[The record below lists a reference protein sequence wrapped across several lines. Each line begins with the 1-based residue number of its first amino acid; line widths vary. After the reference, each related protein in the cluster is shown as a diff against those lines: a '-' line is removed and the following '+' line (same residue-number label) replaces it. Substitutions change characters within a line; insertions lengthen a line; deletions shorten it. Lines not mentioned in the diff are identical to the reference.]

1 MYSEE
6 DLNLAVEKGI
16 FTDSS
21 VEQFRHLLSTERNS
35 PAVDEENFKLIGGF
49 NDIFVVIACLL
60 LLFSALWVVEF
71 MSQSTSVGFLVFT
84 MIAWGLSEVFVKQ
97 RKMAFPAIV
106 LLITFI
112 GGFFC
117 FIHELFPSEDAIITA
132 IASGASFFA
141 AGAHWWR
148 FKVPI
153 TIAVATGALI
163 GLIVSVLLSIFP
175 LANMWLM
182 LVLFMCGLVAFT
194 FAMYWDST
202 DTKRTLH
209 HSDVAFWLHLLSA
222 PLIIH
227 PVFSSLGILEG
238 TESLLG
244 LALAMCLYIMMNGI
258 SIVIDRRAFM
268 VSSLIYVIYAI
279 SSIIENYG
287 GVGYSFAIT
296 GVFMGAALL
305 LLSAFWQPLRQ
316 SLVSRLPLRIQQYVP
331 GIYAPI

>member
-1 MYSEE
+1 
-6 DLNLAVEKGI
+6 
-16 FTDSS
+16 
-21 VEQFRHLLSTERNS
+21 LLSSERNS
-35 PAVDEENFKLIGGF
+35 PAVDEENFKLVGGF

-60 LLFSALWVVEF
+60 LLFSSLWVVEF

-84 MIAWGLSEVFVKQ
+84 MIAWGLSEIFVKQ
-97 RKMAFPAIV
+97 RKMALPAIV
-106 LLITFI
+106 LLLTFI
-112 GGFFC
+112 GGVSC
-117 FIHELFPSEDAIITA
+117 FVHELFPSEDAIITA
-132 IASGASFFA
+132 IAAGASFFA

-163 GLIVSVLLSIFP
+163 GLIVSVLLSVFP
-175 LANMWLM
+175 LANIWLM

-202 DTKRTLH
+202 DTTRTSH

-227 PVFSSLGILEG
+227 PVFSSLGILDG

-244 LALAMCLYIMMNGI
+244 LALVMCLYVIMSGI
-258 SIVIDRRAFM
+258 SIVINRRAFM

-279 SSIIENYG
+279 SSLIENYG

-296 GVFMGAALL
+296 GVFMGIALL
-305 LLSAFWQPLRQ
+305 LLSAFWKQLRQ
-316 SLVSRLPLRIQQYVP
+316 SLVSKLPLFVREHVP
-331 GIYAPI
+331 SVSP

>member
-1 MYSEE
+1 
-6 DLNLAVEKGI
+6 
-16 FTDSS
+16 
-21 VEQFRHLLSTERNS
+21 
-35 PAVDEENFKLIGGF
+35 
-49 NDIFVVIACLL
+49 
-60 LLFSALWVVEF
+60 
-71 MSQSTSVGFLVFT
+71 
-84 MIAWGLSEVFVKQ
+84 
-97 RKMAFPAIV
+97 
-106 LLITFI
+106 LLIAFI

-117 FIHELFPSEDAIITA
+117 FVHELFPSEDAIITA
-132 IASGASFFA
+132 IAAGASFFA

-163 GLIVSVLLSIFP
+163 GLVISVLLSLFP
-175 LANMWLM
+175 LAQMWLM
-182 LVLFMCGLVAFT
+182 FVLFMCGIVAFT
-194 FAMYWDST
+194 LAMYWDST
-202 DTKRTLH
+202 DTKRTTH

-244 LALAMCLYIMMNGI
+244 LALVMCLYVIMSGI

-305 LLSAFWQPLRQ
+305 LLSAYWQPLRQ
-316 SLVSRLPLRIQQYVP
+316 HLVKRMPLFVREHVP
-331 GIYAPI
+331 SVTSKHS